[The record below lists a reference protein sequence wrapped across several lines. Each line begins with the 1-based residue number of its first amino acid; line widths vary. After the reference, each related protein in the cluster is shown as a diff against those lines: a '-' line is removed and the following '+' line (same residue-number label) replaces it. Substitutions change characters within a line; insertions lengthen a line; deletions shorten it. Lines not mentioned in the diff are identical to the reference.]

1 MRTDALICPSY
12 RSVGVNEPIDLG
24 EGSVEIEADGAVEFG
39 IGRAVL
45 RLSPA
50 SDLIIKTS
58 ISNSSSVPW
67 PVGDLVSFRYA
78 GSKKSRAQV
87 AGLSFRGGDR
97 SVDIDVH
104 LRPNPQRLLFQASK
118 QTRLASM
125 IFHIANFPAF
135 LCGGD
140 NSTDIQCESKN
151 GKSTSYKRLGC
162 SILEDGV
169 WRIEIQELPETSKL
183 IEKMKNDGGSA
194 ITHVGRLVRR
204 DNRLFSASKGSEPL
218 RKLYLFLS
226 FVRGGWTSP
235 LLCVGRNRLEETIF
249 EDWSQRTTSPWHVR
263 TSWFDVHHGE
273 WMAKLYPGFTS
284 LIDDDMMGK
293 AVSSA
298 LYWYLRSNSG
308 GTGFGVDSGIILSSS
323 GLGTAFV
330 GVS

>member
-1 MRTDALICPSY
+1 
-12 RSVGVNEPIDLG
+12 
-24 EGSVEIEADGAVEFG
+24 
-39 IGRAVL
+39 
-45 RLSPA
+45 
-50 SDLIIKTS
+50 
-58 ISNSSSVPW
+58 
-67 PVGDLVSFRYA
+67 
-78 GSKKSRAQV
+78 
-87 AGLSFRGGDR
+87 
-97 SVDIDVH
+97 
-104 LRPNPQRLLFQASK
+104 
-118 QTRLASM
+118 M

-140 NSTDIQCESKN
+140 DSTDIQCESKN

-308 GTGFGVDSGIILSSS
+308 GTGFGVDSGIILSQAALERLSS
-323 GLGTAFV
+323 AYLDQNKIMLSRKASAAERLREVLQRLGIPQSIPVETMYLRAAKRRHGWSDGPEALTKVRNALVHPGRLKIGKVVPDTWRLAQWYIEMTVLCLAGYEGDYSNRLKSRWV
-330 GVS
+330 GEFEAVPWLRRRPKRS